1 MTPRATT
8 KPVTPPPDILPP
20 QIPEESR
27 GRLALAQLYLIQG
40 PIVSLPPQT
49 FNGEFL
55 PTGKARVVLS
65 GKRLLT
71 GDFELLG
78 AIELIKEKY
87 EPRLIRNPDSL
98 KSPRGANTKGFAALS
113 DGTGTELEC
122 LYDQQGHWPRRRHLR
137 R

>member
-1 MTPRATT
+1 M
-8 KPVTPPPDILPP
+8 
-20 QIPEESR
+20 
-27 GRLALAQLYLIQG
+27 AQLYLIQG

-113 DGTGTELEC
+113 DGTGTELSAYMINKAAGRGDGTC
-122 LYDQQGHWPRRRHLR
+122 ADNQHNTYRIVCD
-137 R
+137 